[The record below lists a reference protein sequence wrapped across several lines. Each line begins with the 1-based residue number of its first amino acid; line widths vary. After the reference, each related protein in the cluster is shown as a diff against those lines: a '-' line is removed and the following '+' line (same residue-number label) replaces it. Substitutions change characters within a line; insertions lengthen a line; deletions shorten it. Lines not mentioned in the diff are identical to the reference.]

1 MKYILSILLVVWFC
15 SCSKSDDN
23 TPKKGGSEID
33 KLPPIS
39 AVGANTIG
47 CLVDGEAFLP
57 YGDFMGSG
65 GNPRCDYIEL
75 TLNLSFFTYYKSSKS
90 GRMLVIGSQK
100 ELLVEGRT
108 YSLEKLDSNNKSG
121 KFRTWES
128 NTIGVNF
135 ESTAGELYIA
145 RFDRILGIVSGT
157 FWFDAVNMEGEKV
170 EIREGRFDM
179 KYYGN

>member
-1 MKYILSILLVVWFC
+1 MKYILSILLVVLFC

-23 TPKKGGSEID
+23 TPNKGGREID

-90 GRMLVIGSQK
+90 GSMLVIGSQK
-100 ELLVEGRT
+100 ELLVEGKT
-108 YSLEKLDSNNKSG
+108 YSLVKSDTNRQYG
-121 KFRTWES
+121 EFFIWDKQ
-128 NTIGVNF
+128 IDLNF
-135 ESTAGELYIA
+135 KSTVGELHIT
-145 RFDRILGIVSGT
+145 RFDRILGIISGT
-157 FWFDAVNMEGEKV
+157 FWFDAVNMKGEKV